1 MYIIPVYNMTILPNA
16 VTFLGKDAFQ
26 KSTGSQAEAGERV
39 ILLPTRTDDEQ
50 AHLAGSDFRE
60 LAVSGVIGRP
70 DVHGFV
76 ELKTQ
81 DRVRVDAADVLPGG
95 KIRLSVSQYPEAGDL
110 SPEQERAKYLA
121 LKEALLEFSKNQ
133 DWAPMAKYMLSF
145 CDTLNGLVT
154 LLSPFMELG
163 AEERYALLAEN
174 SAGKRAEK
182 IEQTV
187 YEWIEMA
194 RLSGEGN
201 EKREQDYKKAYREN
215 AIKKQIA
222 YLQQQLDELH
232 PENVSELRKLE
243 QRLEAAELNETA
255 EKEARK
261 LLQRL
266 KGEGENSQE
275 YAMLYDYLDFLAGL
289 PWRKEP
295 AREIPLEEARRTLD
309 AEHYGLKKI
318 KERII
323 QQIAVLNLKKAQSGS
338 ILCFVGAPGTGKTS
352 IGKSIAD
359 ALHRKYVRVSLGGV
373 RDEADIRGHRRTY
386 IGAMPG
392 RIMDGIAKAGVSN
405 PVMVLDEVDKLGVSY
420 QGDPAAAL
428 LEVLDPE
435 QNSSF
440 TDHYLNVPFDLSD
453 VLFICTAN
461 TLDSIPAPLLNRME
475 VLSFTGYTETEKYHI
490 ARRHLLPKA
499 EQAAGIAPGCVHIS
513 EETLHAIIA
522 DYTMESGVRGLK
534 KLLDTLC
541 RSAAVRLV
549 EGGTGELTVE
559 TKDLRELLDRRPLR
573 HNLTP
578 ETQQPGVVTGLAWT
592 QAGGDVLYIETLF
605 TKGSGKVTVTG
616 QLGDVMKES
625 VQIAVSLVKSM
636 YPDKAELFEKNDLHV
651 HVPDGAVPKDGPS
664 AGITLTTALSS
675 LVTGQPVSP
684 QLAMTGEVSLR
695 GLVAPIGGLP
705 EKLMAAKRAGVHQVF
720 IPAENEEDLKDVA
733 EEIKQSLSIVPVST
747 VSEVLTQIRLARGS
761 APGGDS
767 PT

>member
-26 KSTGSQAEAGERV
+26 KSTNSPAEPGERV
-39 ILLPTRTDDEQ
+39 ILLPTKTENERVRMNED
-50 AHLAGSDFRE
+50 DFRE
-60 LAVSGVIGRP
+60 FAVSGVIGRP

-76 ELKTQ
+76 EVKTQ
-81 DRVRVDAADVLPGG
+81 DRVHVDAADVLPGG
-95 KIRLSVSQYPEAGDL
+95 KIRLSVSQRPETRDL
-110 SPEQERAKYLA
+110 SQEAEQEKYTA
-121 LKEALLEFSKNQ
+121 LKDALLEFSKNQ
-133 DWAPMAKYMLSF
+133 EWAPMAKYMLSF
-145 CDTLNGLVT
+145 CDTLNGLIT
-154 LLSPFMELG
+154 LLSPFMELSS
-163 AEERYALLAEN
+163 EERYALLSED
-174 SAGKRAEK
+174 SAKARAEK
-182 IEQTV
+182 IEETV

-201 EKREQDYKKAYREN
+201 EKREQDYKKVYRES

-243 QRLEAAELNETA
+243 QRLEASGMNETA

-261 LLQRL
+261 VLQRL

-275 YAMLYDYLDFLAGL
+275 YSMLYDYLDFLVGL
-289 PWRKEP
+289 PWKKEP
-295 AREIPLEEARRTLD
+295 VQEISLTEARKVLD

-359 ALHRKYVRVSLGGV
+359 ALSRKYVRVSLGGV

-405 PVMVLDEVDKLGVSY
+405 PVMVLDEVDKLGISY

-435 QNSSF
+435 QNNTF

-475 VLSFTGYTETEKYHI
+475 VIPFTGYTETEKYHI
-490 ARRHLLPKA
+490 AKKHLFPKA
-499 EQAAGIAPGCVHIS
+499 EQAAGIEPGHIHIS
-513 EETLHAIIA
+513 EETMHAIIA
-522 DYTMESGVRGLK
+522 DYTMEAGVRGLK
-534 KLLDTLC
+534 KMLDTLC

-549 EGGTGELTVE
+549 EGNAEELTVE
-559 TKDLRELLDRRPLR
+559 TEDLRELLDRRPIR
-573 HNLTP
+573 HTLTP
-578 ETQQPGVVTGLAWT
+578 KAQQPGVVTGLAWT
-592 QAGGDVLYIETLF
+592 QSGGDVLYIETLF

-625 VQIAVSLVKSM
+625 VQIAVSLVKSL

-675 LVTGQPVSP
+675 LVTGQAVSP

-695 GLVAPIGGLP
+695 GLVSPIGGLP
-705 EKLMAAKRAGVHQVF
+705 EKLMAAKRAGVHKVF
-720 IPAENEEDLKDVA
+720 IPAENEQDLQDVA
-733 EEIKQSLSIVPVST
+733 DEIKKSLTIVPVST
-747 VSEVLTQIRLARGS
+747 VSEVLTQIRIAHDQ
-761 APGGDS
+761 A
-767 PT
+767 TI

>member
-26 KSTGSQAEAGERV
+26 KSTNSAPEPGERV
-39 ILLPTRTDDEQ
+39 ILLPTKTEHQRVRMNED
-50 AHLAGSDFRE
+50 DFRE
-60 LAVSGVIGRP
+60 YAVSGVIGRP

-76 ELKTQ
+76 ELRTQ
-81 DRVRVDAADVLPGG
+81 DRVHVDAADVLPDG
-95 KIRLSVSQYPEAGDL
+95 KIRLSVSQHPERRDL
-110 SPEQERAKYLA
+110 SAEQECGKYLA
-121 LKEALLEFSKNQ
+121 LKDALLEFSKSQ

-163 AEERYALLAEN
+163 AEERYALLSED
-174 SAGKRAEK
+174 SAKARAEK
-182 IEQTV
+182 IEETV

-201 EKREQDYKKAYREN
+201 EKREQDYKKLYRES

-243 QRLEAAELNETA
+243 QQLETAGMNESA

-261 LLQRL
+261 VLQRL

-275 YAMLYDYLDFLAGL
+275 YSMLYDYLDFLVGL

-295 AREIPLEEARRTLD
+295 VGEISLNEARRVLD

-318 KERII
+318 KERVI

-359 ALHRKYVRVSLGGV
+359 ALGRKYVRVSLGGV

-386 IGAMPG
+386 VGAMPG

-405 PVMVLDEVDKLGVSY
+405 PVMVLDEVDKLGISY

-435 QNSSF
+435 QNNSF

-475 VLSFTGYTETEKYHI
+475 VIPFTGYTETEKYHI
-490 ARRHLLPKA
+490 AKKHLLPKA
-499 EQAAGIAPGCVHIS
+499 ERAAGIEPGHIHIS
-513 EETLHAIIA
+513 EETMHALIA
-522 DYTMESGVRGLK
+522 DYTMEAGVRGLK
-534 KLLDTLC
+534 KQLDTLC
-541 RSAAVRLV
+541 RSAAVQLV
-549 EGGTGELTVE
+549 EGSAEELTVE
-559 TKDLRELLDRRPLR
+559 TQDLRKLLDRRPIR
-573 HNLTP
+573 HTLTP
-578 ETQQPGVVTGLAWT
+578 EAQQPGVVTGLAWT

-605 TKGSGKVTVTG
+605 TRGSGKVTITG

-625 VQIAVSLVKSM
+625 VQIAVSLVKSL
-636 YPDKAELFEKNDLHV
+636 YPDKAELFEQNDLHV

-675 LVTGQPVSP
+675 LVTGQAVSP

-695 GLVAPIGGLP
+695 GLVSPIGGLP
-705 EKLMAAKRAGVHQVF
+705 EKLLAAKRAGVHKVL
-720 IPAENEEDLKDVA
+720 IPAENEPDLQDVA
-733 EEIKQSLSIVPVST
+733 EEIKQSLTIVPVST
-747 VSEVLTQIRLARGS
+747 VSEVLSQIHLIQGVAVDR
-761 APGGDS
+761 
-767 PT
+767 

>member
-16 VTFLGKDAFQ
+16 VTILGKDAFQ

-461 TLDSIPAPLLNRME
+461 TLDSIPVPLLNRME

-513 EETLHAIIA
+513 EETMHAIIA

-534 KLLDTLC
+534 KRMDQLC
-541 RSAAVRLV
+541 RTAAVTLV
-549 EGGTGELTVE
+549 EEPDTVVSVGLLYAPWSSSALMVVSDETTVDEPLATRTLAAVVCPTGKSVSCTNSVS
-559 TKDLRELLDRRPLR
+559 RS
-573 HNLTP
+573 
-578 ETQQPGVVTGLAWT
+578 
-592 QAGGDVLYIETLF
+592 
-605 TKGSGKVTVTG
+605 SGRN
-616 QLGDVMKES
+616 
-625 VQIAVSLVKSM
+625 
-636 YPDKAELFEKNDLHV
+636 P
-651 HVPDGAVPKDGPS
+651 
-664 AGITLTTALSS
+664 
-675 LVTGQPVSP
+675 
-684 QLAMTGEVSLR
+684 
-695 GLVAPIGGLP
+695 
-705 EKLMAAKRAGVHQVF
+705 
-720 IPAENEEDLKDVA
+720 VA
-733 EEIKQSLSIVPVST
+733 ES
-747 VSEVLTQIRLARGS
+747 
-761 APGGDS
+761 
-767 PT
+767 

>member
-1 MYIIPVYNMTILPNA
+1 MYIIPVYNMTVLPNA
-16 VTFLGKDAFQ
+16 VTFLGKDAFE
-26 KSTGSQAEAGERV
+26 KSTGSPAESGERV
-39 ILLPTRTDDEQ
+39 ILLPTKTENERVRLTE
-50 AHLAGSDFRE
+50 GDFRE
-60 LAVSGVIGRP
+60 FAVSGVIGRTE
-70 DVHGFV
+70 VHGFV
-76 ELKTQ
+76 ELRTQ
-81 DRVRVDAADVLPGG
+81 DRVHVDAADVLPGG
-95 KIRLSVSQYPEAGDL
+95 KIRLSVSQLPETRDL
-110 SPEQERAKYLA
+110 SAEAEHEKYLA
-121 LKEALLEFSKNQ
+121 LKEALLDFSKDQ
-133 DWAPMAKYMLSF
+133 EWAPMAKYTLSF
-145 CDTLNGLVT
+145 CDTLNGLIT

-163 AEERYALLAEN
+163 AEERYALLAEQ
-174 SAGKRAEK
+174 SAKARAEK
-182 IEQTV
+182 IEETV

-194 RLSGEGN
+194 RLSGEGS
-201 EKREQDYKKAYREN
+201 EKREQDYKKVYREN

-243 QRLEAAELNETA
+243 KRLEEAGMNETA

-266 KGEGENSQE
+266 KGEGESSQE
-275 YAMLYDYLDFLAGL
+275 YSMLYDYLDFLAGL
-289 PWRKEP
+289 PWKKEP
-295 AREIPLEEARRTLD
+295 VREIALSEARQTLD

-359 ALHRKYVRVSLGGV
+359 ALGRKYVRVSLGGV

-405 PVMVLDEVDKLGVSY
+405 PVMVLDEVDKLGISY

-435 QNSSF
+435 QNNSF

-475 VLSFTGYTETEKYHI
+475 VIPFTGYTETEKYHI
-490 ARRHLLPKA
+490 AVQHLLPKA
-499 EQAAGIAPGCVHIS
+499 ERAAGIEPGHIHIS
-513 EETLHAIIA
+513 EETMHAIIA
-522 DYTMESGVRGLK
+522 DYTMEAGVRGLK
-534 KLLDTLC
+534 KVLDTLC
-541 RSAAVRLV
+541 RTAAVRLV
-549 EGGTGELTVE
+549 EGQTGELTVRTE
-559 TKDLRELLDRRPLR
+559 ELRDFLDRRPIR
-573 HNLTP
+573 HSLTP
-578 ETQQPGVVTGLAWT
+578 EAQQPGVVTGLAWT

-625 VQIAVSLVKSM
+625 VQIAVSLVKSL
-636 YPDKAELFEKNDLHV
+636 YPEKAELFEKNDLHI

-675 LVTGQPVSP
+675 LVTGQAVSP

-695 GLVAPIGGLP
+695 GLVSPIGGLP
-705 EKLMAAKRAGVHQVF
+705 EKLMAAKRAGVHKVF
-720 IPAENEEDLKDVA
+720 IPAENEQDLQDVA
-733 EEIKQSLSIVPVST
+733 EEVRKSLTIVPVST
-747 VSEVLTQIRLARGS
+747 VSEVLSQIRLSQDAAVGV
-761 APGGDS
+761 
-767 PT
+767 

>member
-26 KSTGSQAEAGERV
+26 KSTNSPAEPGERV
-39 ILLPTRTDDEQ
+39 ILLPTKTENERVRMNE
-50 AHLAGSDFRE
+50 GDFRE
-60 LAVSGVIGRP
+60 FAVSGVIGRP

-76 ELKTQ
+76 EVKTQ
-81 DRVRVDAADVLPGG
+81 DRVHVDAADVLPGG
-95 KIRLSVSQYPEAGDL
+95 KIRLSVSQQPESRDL
-110 SPEQERAKYLA
+110 SAEEEQKKYVA
-121 LKEALLEFSKNQ
+121 LKDALLEFSKNQ
-133 DWAPMAKYMLSF
+133 DWAPMARYMLSF
-145 CDTLNGLVT
+145 CDTLNGLIT

-163 AEERYALLAEN
+163 ADERYALLSEDSDRA
-174 SAGKRAEK
+174 RAEK
-182 IEQTV
+182 IEEIV

-201 EKREQDYKKAYREN
+201 EKREQDYKKVYRES

-243 QRLEAAELNETA
+243 QRLETAGMNETA

-261 LLQRL
+261 VLQRL

-275 YAMLYDYLDFLAGL
+275 YSMLYDYLDFLVSL
-289 PWRKEP
+289 PWKKEP
-295 AREIPLEEARRTLD
+295 VQEISLNEARTVLD

-359 ALHRKYVRVSLGGV
+359 ALGRKYVRVSLGGV

-392 RIMDGIAKAGVSN
+392 RIMDGIAKAGASN
-405 PVMVLDEVDKLGVSY
+405 PVMVLDEVDKLGISY

-435 QNSSF
+435 QNNTF

-475 VLSFTGYTETEKYHI
+475 VIPFTGYTETEKYHI
-490 ARRHLLPKA
+490 AQKHLLPKA
-499 EQAAGIAPGCVHIS
+499 EQAAGIEPGHVHIS
-513 EETLHAIIA
+513 EETMHAIIA
-522 DYTMESGVRGLK
+522 DYTMEAGVRGLK
-534 KLLDTLC
+534 KMLDTLC

-549 EGGTGELTVE
+549 EGKTGELTVNTE
-559 TKDLRELLDRRPLR
+559 DLRELLDRRPIR
-573 HNLTP
+573 HTLTS
-578 ETQQPGVVTGLAWT
+578 EAQRPGVVTGLAWT
-592 QAGGDVLYIETLF
+592 QSGGDVLYIETLF

-625 VQIAVSLVKSM
+625 VQIAVSLVKSL
-636 YPDKAELFEKNDLHV
+636 YPDKAELFEKNDLHI

-675 LVTGQPVSP
+675 LVTGQAVSP

-695 GLVAPIGGLP
+695 GLVSPIGGLP
-705 EKLMAAKRAGVHQVF
+705 EKLMAAKRAGVHKVL
-720 IPAENEEDLKDVA
+720 IPMENEPDLQDVA
-733 EEIKQSLSIVPVST
+733 DEIKQSLTIVPVST
-747 VSEVLTQIRLARGS
+747 VSEVLSEIRLAQMPAARG
-761 APGGDS
+761 
-767 PT
+767 